1 MNRWLFYYIDD
12 VSGQLTGGGRSVR
25 SLVLGL
31 RERNAIDPVF
41 VSQCRGTLTRD
52 LEEEGLPVQVV
63 PLPERLDVYD
73 GAALEYSIREKAQA
87 ARALLRY
94 NQKIRGVIRDHEIEG
109 VWTRR
114 TRGVLQV
121 GIASWLEQCPLVWDI
136 GVEKQ
141 PKELV
146 WMLQILSLLL
156 ADKVV
161 TQAKVQPRLVF
172 GRTLSSLLP
181 SKFRAIYPGIA
192 PDRAAQLRDTA
203 IQSSGE
209 STKLVSI
216 GSIHPRKNQKM
227 LLQAFAEVYQNHP
240 EATLDLVGPAK
251 DEAYAKHLESFV
263 DSSGLSDAVRFDGWR
278 DDVPDL
284 LGRSDLLVLSSHREG
299 VPHVIREAMF
309 AEVPV
314 VATAVGGVPEAVV
327 DGKTGFLVPDDGVDE
342 MRDRISDLLSH
353 PDERRAMGKKGGQL
367 AQRRFSRE
375 AWLSEYA
382 DLLQELSR

>member
-1 MNRWLFYYIDD
+1 LSKR
-12 VSGQLTGGGRSVR
+12 
-25 SLVLGL
+25 L
-31 RERNAIDPVF
+31 RAE
-41 VSQCRGTLTRD
+41 G
-52 LEEEGLPVQVV
+52 EEVQVV
-63 PLPERLDVYD
+63 PLPETLDVYD
-73 GAALEYSIREKAQA
+73 KKVLEYSVGEKTRAAYDLLPYSKKIKSVAQEVQA
-87 ARALLRY
+87 QGIWARG
-94 NQKIRGVIRDHEIEG
+94 I
-109 VWTRR
+109 
-114 TRGVLQV
+114 RGVLQV
-121 GIASWLEQCPLVWDI
+121 GVAAWKCRLPLVWDI
-136 GVEKQ
+136 GVEQQ
-141 PKELV
+141 PEGLV
-146 WMLQILSLLL
+146 WMLHILSLLL

-284 LGRSDLLVLSSHREG
+284 LGRSDLLVLPSHREG

>member
-1 MNRWLFYYIDD
+1 MNRWLFYHIDD
-12 VSGQLTGGGRSVR
+12 ANDQLTGGGRSVR
-25 SLVLGL
+25 NLVLGL
-31 RERNAIDPVF
+31 HESDAIDPVF
-41 VSQCRGTLTRD
+41 VSQRKGTLIRD

-63 PLPERLDVYD
+63 PLPDRLDVYD
-73 GAALEYSIREKAQA
+73 GAALTYSIREKAQA

-94 NQKIRGVIRDHEIEG
+94 NQKICRVVRDYEIDGIWARG
-109 VWTRR
+109 

-121 GIASWLEQCPLVWDI
+121 GVASWKEQIPLVWDI
-136 GVEKQ
+136 GVEQQ
-141 PKELV
+141 PKGLV
-146 WMLQILSLLL
+146 WMLHILSLLL
-156 ADKVV
+156 ADKIV

-172 GRTLSSLLP
+172 GRTLSSLVP
-181 SKFRAIYPGIA
+181 TKFRTIYPGIA
-192 PDRAAQLRDTA
+192 ADRTAQLRGGA
-203 IQSSGE
+203 IQASGE

-216 GSIHPRKNQKM
+216 GSIHPRKNQEM
-227 LLQAFAEVYQNHP
+227 LLRAFAGVHQEHP
-240 EATLDLVGPAK
+240 DAILDLVGPEK
-251 DEAYAKHLESFV
+251 DEAYAERLKCFV
-263 DSSGLSDAVRFDGWR
+263 DSSGLNDAVRFHGWR

-327 DGKTGFLVPDDGVDE
+327 DRKTGFLVPDDGVDE

-382 DLLQELSR
+382 DLLQGLSR

>member
-1 MNRWLFYYIDD
+1 MNRWLFYHIDD
-12 VSGQLTGGGRSVR
+12 ANDQLTGGGRSVR
-25 SLVLGL
+25 NLVLGL
-31 RERNAIDPVF
+31 HESDAIDPVS
-41 VSQCRGTLTRD
+41 VSQRKGTLTRD

-63 PLPERLDVYD
+63 PLPDRLDVYD

-94 NQKIRGVIRDHEIEG
+94 NQKIRRVVRDYEIDG
-109 VWTRR
+109 IWARG

-121 GIASWLEQCPLVWDI
+121 GVASWKEQIPLVWDI
-136 GVEKQ
+136 GVEQQ
-141 PKELV
+141 PKGLV
-146 WMLQILSLLL
+146 WMLLILSLLL
-156 ADKVV
+156 ADEVV

-192 PDRAAQLRDTA
+192 PDRAAQLREA
-203 IQSSGE
+203 AVQSGDK
-209 STKLVSI
+209 STNLVSI
-216 GSIHPRKNQKM
+216 GSIHPRKNQEM
-227 LLQAFAEVYQNHP
+227 LLRAFAGVHQEHP
-240 EATLDLVGPAK
+240 DAILDLVGPEK
-251 DEAYAKHLESFV
+251 DEAYAERLKRFV
-263 DSSGLSDAVRFDGWR
+263 DSSGLNDAVRFHGWR

-314 VATAVGGVPEAVV
+314 VATAVGGVPEAVE

-342 MRDRISDLLSH
+342 MRDRINYLLSH
-353 PDERRAMGKKGGQL
+353 PEERKAMGKKGYKL
-367 AQRRFSRE
+367 VQRRFLRE

-382 DLLQELSR
+382 DLLQGLSR

>member
-141 PKELV
+141 PKGLV

-192 PDRAAQLRDTA
+192 PDRAAQLREA
-203 IQSSGE
+203 AVQSGDK
-209 STKLVSI
+209 STNLVSI
-216 GSIHPRKNQKM
+216 GSIHPRKNQEM
-227 LLQAFAEVYQNHP
+227 LLRAFAEVHQEHP
-240 EATLDLVGPAK
+240 DAVLDLVGPEK
-251 DEAYAKHLESFV
+251 DEAYAECLRRFV
-263 DSSGLSDAVRFDGWR
+263 GSSGLSDAVRFHGWR

-314 VATAVGGVPEAVV
+314 VATAVGGVLEAVE

-353 PDERRAMGKKGGQL
+353 PEERKAMGKRGYKL

-382 DLLQELSR
+382 DLLQGLSR

>member
-25 SLVLGL
+25 NLVLGL
-31 RERNAIDPVF
+31 RERGAIDPVF

-52 LEEEGLPVQVV
+52 LEEESLPVQVV
-63 PLPERLDVYD
+63 PLPSRLDVYD
-73 GAALEYSIREKAQA
+73 GAALEYSMREKAQA

-94 NQKIRGVIRDHEIEG
+94 NQKIRGVIREHEIEG
-109 VWTRR
+109 VWSRG
-114 TRGVLQV
+114 TRGILQV
-121 GIASWLEQCPLVWDI
+121 GVTSRQEQVPLVWDI
-136 GVEKQ
+136 GVEQQ
-141 PKELV
+141 PKGLV
-146 WMLQILSLLL
+146 WMLHILSLLL

-172 GRTLSSLLP
+172 GRTLSSLLQ

-192 PDRAAQLRDTA
+192 PDRAAQLREA
-203 IQSSGE
+203 AAQSSGE
-209 STKLVSI
+209 STNLVSI
-216 GSIHPRKNQKM
+216 GSIHPRKNQEM
-227 LLQAFAEVYQNHP
+227 LLRAFTGVHQEHP
-240 EATLDLVGPAK
+240 DAVLNLVGPAK
-251 DEAYAKHLESFV
+251 DEAYAERLRRFV
-263 DSSGLSDAVRFDGWR
+263 DSSGLNDAVRFHGWR

-284 LGRSDLLVLSSHREG
+284 LGRSDLLVMSSHREG

-314 VATAVGGVPEAVV
+314 VATAVGGVPEAVE
-327 DGKTGFLVPDDGVDE
+327 DGTTGFLVPDDGVDE

-353 PDERRAMGKKGGQL
+353 PEERRAMGKRGDQL